1 MLVRSLARAL
11 RAHTTRLVSTGALAL
26 GAISC
31 GPSAPAPARYVLSDG
46 TVVAVDST
54 GTIALS
60 TADGHALGGTAPGS
74 FPLARAFAQRVTML
88 QGFYTFR
95 RSDVVDTRFDTFEGS
110 TLESDRVTLRFAGAG
125 GARATVVVAV
135 ETAGVATSLELAVE
149 GVAPGAGELSYALPF
164 ACDED
169 ASFVG
174 FGGQY
179 NQTDQRGESFPLW
192 VQEQGLGRTGRG
204 LITGDEHT
212 VYYPMPWWLD
222 WRGFGVL
229 IDTTAR
235 VDVDLCASETDVAWI
250 EVEHRDPAA
259 TTEQRSLRALVLH
272 GPTPRDLVGQLGDRT
287 GRPPVPPAW
296 AFSPWIGMQG
306 GRDAVLAEVQ
316 ALEDAEVPFSAVWVQ
331 DWIGGRIIIGDIYDL
346 NYRWVADETQY
357 PDLEGL
363 VSDLHARSIGGR
375 DGVRFLAYAN
385 SFVIEGL
392 DHFDE
397 MAAMGLL
404 PTQDGMPYAFPIT
417 VARGSVADFT
427 NPATYDYVNGYLR
440 EMVSRYGFDG
450 WMADFGEWLPP
461 DATIFAG
468 DAALVHND
476 YPRLWHHAS
485 REVFDELRPDG
496 DWVVFSRSGWTGDQ
510 REQQIVWI
518 GDQEADFLPTDGL
531 PTVVPAMLNLGLSA
545 TPLVTHDIAGY
556 SGGPSTKELYL
567 RWTELGAFTTFMRTH
582 EGLSAR
588 ANWNWDSDA
597 ETTAHFRRFARIHEA
612 LVPELIALAEEAHTT
627 SLPPLRHLALVFP
640 DDVASRAVSD
650 EFLIGDTLLVAPV
663 LVDGARTRELYLPPG
678 TWFHVW
684 TGTSYEGGRTITV
697 DAPIGSPPVFSLG
710 VDRPELRAIE

>member
-1 MLVRSLARAL
+1 ML
-11 RAHTTRLVSTGALAL
+11 RARMSRRPALLLAAASVALA
-26 GAISC
+26 SC
-31 GPSAPAPARYVLSDG
+31 GPSPIGPASYVLSDG
-46 TVVAVDST
+46 TQVEVAPDGSLS
-54 GTIALS
+54 LS
-60 TADGHALGGTAPGS
+60 TAEGHALAGTAAGASPT
-74 FPLARAFAQRVTML
+74 ARAFTQRVSML

-95 RSDVVDTRFDTFEGS
+95 RLDVVDTTFSTFEGS
-110 TLESDRVTLRFAGAG
+110 ALEEGRVVLRFASPS
-125 GARATVVVAV
+125 GARARLVVAV
-135 ETAGVATSLELAVE
+135 ETPGVATSLTLETEGLAR
-149 GVAPGAGELSYALPF
+149 GDGELSYALPF

-169 ASFVG
+169 ASFAG
-174 FGGQY
+174 LGAQY

-192 VQEQGLGRTGRG
+192 VEEQGIGRTGRG
-204 LITGDEHT
+204 GISGDEHT
-212 VYYPMPWWLD
+212 SYFPMPWWLD

-235 VDVDLCASETDVAWI
+235 VDVDLCATDADVAWI

-259 TTEQRSLRALVLH
+259 TNEQASLRALVLH
-272 GPTPRDLVGQLGDRT
+272 GPTPRDLVRQLGDRV
-287 GRPPVPPAW
+287 GRPPVPPDW

-316 ALEDAEVPFSAVWVQ
+316 ALEDAEVPFSTVWVQ
-331 DWIGGRIIIGDIYDL
+331 DWVGGRVIVGDIYDL
-346 NYRWVADETQY
+346 YYRWVADETQY

-363 VSDLHARSIGGR
+363 VSDLHARRIGGR
-375 DGVRFLAYAN
+375 DGIRFLAYAN

-404 PTQDGMPYAFPIT
+404 PTRDGMPYSFPIT
-417 VARGSVADFT
+417 VSRGSVADFT
-427 NPATYDYVNGYLR
+427 NPATYDYVNGYLT
-440 EMVSRYGFDG
+440 EMVTRYGFDG

-461 DATIFAG
+461 DATLFAG

-485 REVFDELRPDG
+485 REVFDAERPDG

-510 REQQIVWI
+510 AEQQIVWI
-518 GDQEADFLPTDGL
+518 GDQEADFLETDGL

-556 SGGPSTKELYL
+556 SGGPSTKELWM

-582 EGLSAR
+582 EGLKALS
-588 ANWNWDSDA
+588 NWNWDTDA
-597 ETTAHFRRFARIHEA
+597 ETTQHFRRFARIHEA
-612 LVPELIALAEEAHTT
+612 LVPELIALAEGAHET

-640 DDVASRAVSD
+640 EDAASRAISD
-650 EFLIGDTLLVAPV
+650 EFMLGDTLLVAPV
-663 LVDGARTRELYLPPG
+663 VHEGQTSREVHLPPG

-684 TGTSYEGGRTITV
+684 TGTSYEGGRTITIE
-697 DAPIGSPPVFSLG
+697 APIGSPPVFSRDR
-710 VDRPELRAIE
+710 DRPELRAIE